1 MIGIVEDTE
10 NGDQKYMA
18 ALGIENRQNKQPGG
32 HELPL
37 NFPLVSSARLPPL
50 KESEDALIGLSI
62 VLSAEAELRTRN
74 HILLSETALVLGSG
88 KIGKSLAEALRRRDV
103 DDHVCD
109 INGEKSLQADSH
121 GFKVITNIR
130 DLLPKV
136 DMPISATGNNA
147 LGIGEFERMKDE
159 AYVVSATSA
168 DDKMHR
174 KHLVLNGYLRL
185 PINNGATVKYAKDQR
200 SIYPVADG
208 EAANFLHCGTVGP
221 YIHLVLT
228 LAERVPIALRITKNM
243 GLVCDEIRA
252 PGRRAAGDGGNFGT
266 SAINR
271 HDLQAMPRLYRP
283 LVSRQA

>member
-103 DDHVCD
+103 DVHVCD
-109 INGEKSLQADSH
+109 INGEKSLQAYSARLQGDHQHPRSPTQGRYAH
-121 GFKVITNIR
+121 LCHREQCFGHRGIR
-130 DLLPKV
+130 K
-136 DMPISATGNNA
+136 N
-147 LGIGEFERMKDE
+147 ER
-159 AYVVSATSA
+159 
-168 DDKMHR
+168 
-174 KHLVLNGYLRL
+174 
-185 PINNGATVKYAKDQR
+185 
-200 SIYPVADG
+200 
-208 EAANFLHCGTVGP
+208 
-221 YIHLVLT
+221 
-228 LAERVPIALRITKNM
+228 
-243 GLVCDEIRA
+243 
-252 PGRRAAGDGGNFGT
+252 
-266 SAINR
+266 
-271 HDLQAMPRLYRP
+271 
-283 LVSRQA
+283 